1 VVRRGIRARRYRSV
15 AWCVG
20 RWMIER
26 SLVNEVE
33 SRRYTLFETV
43 IGTCAV
49 AFTRRGISMVGL
61 PEANRRALAA
71 RFNRSAD
78 RIDPPLPTSIERA
91 VDALVAHLRGELR
104 DLTEL
109 AIDLADVPAFDVRV
123 YELTRRIPPGRTR
136 TYGELAL
143 DLGDAALSRAVGQ
156 SLGRNPLPLI
166 VPCHRVVRADGDAGG
181 FSAAGGTALK
191 LRLLAIEG
199 AGGAQLAMQFD

>member
-1 VVRRGIRARRYRSV
+1 VVRPGVRARRPGSIEWRGS
-15 AWCVG
+15 

-26 SLVNEVE
+26 SSVNAVD
-33 SRRYTLFETV
+33 SSRYTLFETA

-71 RFNRSAD
+71 RFDRSAD
-78 RIDPPLPTSIERA
+78 RVDPPLPASVDRA
-91 VDALVAHLRGELR
+91 VDALVAHLRGELK

-109 AIDLADVPAFDVRV
+109 AIDLADVPAFDIRV

-143 DLGDAALSRAVGQ
+143 DLGDAGLSRAIGQ

>member
-1 VVRRGIRARRYRSV
+1 
-15 AWCVG
+15 
-20 RWMIER
+20 
-26 SLVNEVE
+26 VE
-33 SRRYTLFETV
+33 SSRYTLFETA

-78 RIDPPLPTSIERA
+78 RIDPPFPALIERA
-91 VDALVAHLRGELR
+91 IDALVAHLRGELK

-109 AIDLADVPAFDVRV
+109 AIDLADVPAFDIRV

-143 DLGDAALSRAVGQ
+143 DLGDAGLSRAIGQ